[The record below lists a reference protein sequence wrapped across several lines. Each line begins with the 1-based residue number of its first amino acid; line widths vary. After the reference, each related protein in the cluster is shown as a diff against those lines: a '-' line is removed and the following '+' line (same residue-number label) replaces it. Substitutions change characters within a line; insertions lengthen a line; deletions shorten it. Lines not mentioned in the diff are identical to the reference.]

1 MKKIILAGLLIVMAA
16 TSSFGA
22 ASQAVLFVATAGGG
36 GMGMNVAAETSN
48 AVIGRL
54 STNDALGFKVTTAGY
69 ALITQH
75 IQGTRSYA
83 SASDATAIFWAPE
96 TKATGHAEPSAAN
109 ATAFATGWT
118 VM

>member
-1 MKKIILAGLLIVMAA
+1 MAA

-22 ASQAVLFVATAGGG
+22 ASQAVTFTAVG

-54 STNDALGFKVTTAGY
+54 SSNDALGFKITTADY

-75 IQGTRSYA
+75 IQGTRSYG
-83 SASDATAIFWAPE
+83 SASDSTAIFWTLE
-96 TKATGHAEPSAAN
+96 TKATGHAVPSASN
-109 ATAFATGWT
+109 AAAFATGWT